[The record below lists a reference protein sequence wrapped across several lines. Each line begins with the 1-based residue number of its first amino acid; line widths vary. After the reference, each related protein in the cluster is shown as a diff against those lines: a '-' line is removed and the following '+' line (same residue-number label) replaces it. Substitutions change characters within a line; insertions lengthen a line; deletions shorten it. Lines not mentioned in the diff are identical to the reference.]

1 MKNCLLVI
9 FMLTASCMRGPDVR
23 VEGFGQLSDGQ
34 QTHLFTI
41 SNSSGASMSL
51 CDYGARIVSIRV
63 PDRNG
68 LMGDVI
74 VGPVD
79 IGTFENAD
87 RFMGCTIGRYANRI
101 EGPTVTIDG
110 VDYQLETNETLDG
123 VPVQCHSGV
132 NGIDRFVWDGKA
144 VSDSCVRF
152 TRTSPDGEGGFPGNC
167 NICVSFTLT
176 GDNVCIVEYEATT
189 DKPTFV
195 NLSNHSYFNMR
206 GSSCY
211 VMEQVLE
218 VEADSCIRNNS
229 RYCPDSVVSV
239 EGTPFDFRTPH
250 RVDYRIDMPDPHL
263 ALMHGMSAC
272 WIIRDWDGTLKK
284 AVVLYDPVSG
294 RGVEVRT
301 TEPCLLTYTGRGF
314 NGSMMGKTG
323 PIDKF
328 AGMLLETIHAADSPH
343 QERFPGTLLCPGES
357 FTSTTQFRFFAQ

>member
-1 MKNCLLVI
+1 
-9 FMLTASCMRGPDVR
+9 
-23 VEGFGQLSDGQ
+23 
-34 QTHLFTI
+34 
-41 SNSSGASMSL
+41 MSL

-239 EGTPFDFRTPH
+239 EGTPFDFREEKPVGRDLHTVTPQLTMCGGYDH
-250 RVDYRIDMPDPHL
+250 NFVLKNGGRLRTFARLRSPETGIAMRSATDLPGVQLYSGNFVTGTGKGGRAYGANDAVCLESQFFPNAL
-263 ALMHGMSAC
+263 AVEG
-272 WIIRDWDGTLKK
+272 WDKPILRAGEK
-284 AVVLYDPVSG
+284 YD
-294 RGVEVRT
+294 
-301 TEPCLLTYTGRGF
+301 
-314 NGSMMGKTG
+314 
-323 PIDKF
+323 
-328 AGMLLETIHAADSPH
+328 H
-343 QERFPGTLLCPGES
+343 
-357 FTSTTQFRFFAQ
+357 TSVYAFG